1 MTPSASHFTFSF
13 VWCIINSVCDVRF
26 ERKIGCR
33 FFDSSRIVRKI
44 FPRCRAVICTVGL
57 GAVTEWYFEEKTVKT
72 KDKSMTKRKL
82 SLIARFL
89 YKSKR
94 YFAVALVSAA
104 LMAFADM
111 LNPQIIRVALDN
123 VIGGKEADLPRLVE
137 SLIESVGGFEFLKQ
151 NLWIM
156 ALAIVAVAAVKVT
169 GQFCFRVFNTKASET
184 LVKTMRDTLYSHIER
199 LPFSWHMKN
208 RTGDIIQRCT
218 SDIDMVRMFI
228 SEQMTSICRI
238 SIMIVFSMAFMF
250 SMNLWLTLIALLPMP
265 IIVFY
270 SLSFHSKVGTAF
282 KDCDENEGKL
292 SAMVQENLTGVRVVR
307 AFGRERYEKDRME
320 EHNEYYTG
328 LWVRLGKFMSRF
340 WSTMDVLSGLQIM
353 LLVVVGCVF
362 CINGWLTE
370 GEYIA
375 FVSYNSMLIWPIRML
390 GRMISE
396 LSKAGVSIDR
406 IMYITESEI
415 EKDKDG
421 AVKADMTGDI
431 CFEHVNFS
439 YDGCPQMLYDINFT
453 MKSGTTLGILGG
465 TGSGKSTMVQ
475 LLDKLYDIPE
485 GSGRITIGGVD
496 IRDIETEHLRKN
508 IGIVLQE
515 PYLFSRTLAENIAI
529 TEPEI
534 DMERV
539 KDAARSACLDT
550 AIENFANGYD
560 IFVGERG
567 VTLSGG
573 QKQRAAIARNLMRN
587 APIMVFDD
595 SLSAVDTETD
605 AKIRTELE
613 KRFGTASIILISHR
627 ITTLSK
633 ADKIIVLDSGRIVEE
648 GTHDELKNAGGIYQK
663 IYETQSGL
671 EENI

>member
-1 MTPSASHFTFSF
+1 M
-13 VWCIINSVCDVRF
+13 
-26 ERKIGCR
+26 
-33 FFDSSRIVRKI
+33 SR
-44 FPRCRAVICTVGL
+44 
-57 GAVTEWYFEEKTVKT
+57 
-72 KDKSMTKRKL
+72 RKL

-94 YFAVALVSAA
+94 YFAVAICSAA
-104 LMAFADM
+104 IMSFADM
-111 LNPQIIRVALDN
+111 LNPQIVRVALDN
-123 VIGGKEADLPRLVE
+123 VIGGKEATLPDFVM
-137 SLIESVGGFEFLKQ
+137 SLIEKIGGFEMLKQ
-151 NLWIM
+151 NLWLM

-218 SDIDMVRMFI
+218 SDIDMVRSFI
-228 SEQMTSICRI
+228 SDQMTAICRI
-238 SIMIVFSMAFMF
+238 SIMIILSMVFMF
-250 SMNLWLTLIALLPMP
+250 SMNVWLTLVAILPMP
-265 IIVFY
+265 IIVAY
-270 SLSFHSKVGTAF
+270 SLSFHSKVGSAF

-328 LWVRLGKFMSRF
+328 LWVKLGKFMSRF
-340 WSTMDVLSGLQIM
+340 WSTMDALSGMQIM

-375 FVSYNSMLIWPIRML
+375 FISYNSMLIWPIRML

-415 EKDKDG
+415 EKDREG

-431 CFEHVNFS
+431 AFEHVNFA
-439 YDGCPQMLYDINFT
+439 YDGCPQMLHDINFT
-453 MKSGTTLGILGG
+453 MKAGTTLGILGG

-485 GSGRITIGGVD
+485 GDGRITIGGVD
-496 IRDIETEHLRKN
+496 IREIETNHLRQN

-534 DMERV
+534 DIEKV
-539 KDAARSACLDT
+539 KDAAKSACLDG
-550 AIENFANGYD
+550 AIENFTNGYD
-560 IFVGERG
+560 TFVGERG

-573 QKQRAAIARNLMRN
+573 QKQRAAIARNLVRN

-633 ADKIIVLDSGRIVEE
+633 ADKILVLDSGRIVEE